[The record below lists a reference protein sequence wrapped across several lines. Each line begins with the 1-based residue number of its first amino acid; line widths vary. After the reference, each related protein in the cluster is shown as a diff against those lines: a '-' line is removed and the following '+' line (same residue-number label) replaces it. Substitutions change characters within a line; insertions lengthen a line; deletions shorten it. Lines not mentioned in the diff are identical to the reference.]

1 MKEESINLNSEKIKN
16 IPLSNIREKV
26 LLTLRKQK
34 INKSHLTNRLKLIM
48 DNEQSKNYS
57 ININALNISSNNL
70 VNQFN
75 NTNDQIQKLNLL
87 LMMLIS
93 SDQEILK
100 FSLYHIRNFTFTQDE
115 KTAKEIN
122 MINIINKKVIDFLY
136 NLICIPNQDKQIIYT
151 ILEIFIYLTY
161 NLNDYIEILL
171 EKSEIIFK
179 FAKETNDISLK
190 KKYLWC
196 ILHLLSGTEEQI
208 QKLLNKCSNLSDFIV
223 NELENSINDIK
234 KNIDILPIYI
244 CLFGCLFFS
253 SIETDKLFENES
265 KIFKLIQF
273 IIKCTNITY
282 NIYLFKESIN
292 TFKLILENYVNNPK
306 FSENHEYNK
315 KFKSVLKKSDIS
327 KFLSHYLY
335 NLIDE
340 QKKSYDN
347 IDFIIIEDIF
357 SILVNIS
364 VLSDFECEKMITC
377 NILEYI
383 NFIFNLFHQN
393 PKIIKKGKIFSLIL
407 TLLYN
412 FTSCDDLDIIDS
424 MTRKVYIVRSLMDLY
439 KLPESQKYK
448 CNILEILEKVLE
460 YPNTKVKTE
469 LTVDHIE
476 DFYSYCLDEKEIKN
490 SEEIIQYVLKGI
502 KILLEYGNLF
512 GKYNAMKI
520 QFERKEVRTKL
531 EKISLDCKS
540 KNNSMFA
547 AKILN
552 EFFKEN

>member
-1 MKEESINLNSEKIKN
+1 
-16 IPLSNIREKV
+16 
-26 LLTLRKQK
+26 
-34 INKSHLTNRLKLIM
+34 M

-75 NTNDQIQKLNLL
+75 NTSDQIQKLNLL

-292 TFKLILENYVNNPK
+292 TFKLI
-306 FSENHEYNK
+306 F
-315 KFKSVLKKSDIS
+315 
-327 KFLSHYLY
+327 
-335 NLIDE
+335 
-340 QKKSYDN
+340 
-347 IDFIIIEDIF
+347 
-357 SILVNIS
+357 
-364 VLSDFECEKMITC
+364 
-377 NILEYI
+377 
-383 NFIFNLFHQN
+383 
-393 PKIIKKGKIFSLIL
+393 
-407 TLLYN
+407 
-412 FTSCDDLDIIDS
+412 
-424 MTRKVYIVRSLMDLY
+424 
-439 KLPESQKYK
+439 
-448 CNILEILEKVLE
+448 
-460 YPNTKVKTE
+460 
-469 LTVDHIE
+469 
-476 DFYSYCLDEKEIKN
+476 
-490 SEEIIQYVLKGI
+490 
-502 KILLEYGNLF
+502 
-512 GKYNAMKI
+512 
-520 QFERKEVRTKL
+520 
-531 EKISLDCKS
+531 
-540 KNNSMFA
+540 
-547 AKILN
+547 
-552 EFFKEN
+552 